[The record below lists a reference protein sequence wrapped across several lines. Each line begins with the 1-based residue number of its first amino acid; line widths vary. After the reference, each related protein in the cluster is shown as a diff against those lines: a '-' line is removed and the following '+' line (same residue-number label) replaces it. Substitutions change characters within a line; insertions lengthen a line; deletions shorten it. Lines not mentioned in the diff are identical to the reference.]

1 MNCVCIIIFIFMFYI
16 LFIDKKKDYKSKIKN
31 TNKIKNKYSDYVD
44 ENIKDEV
51 DIDNLLLNLKNNFN
65 KGKKK
70 LFFNTINYPPEK
82 DLGTK
87 VNIKGLLDLIFKN
100 IDYKLIKILNIDKLS
115 INKQIL
121 LNIDINLLINN
132 NYYNIFIK
140 VLSERD
146 EQFEI
151 FYYENLNERNYL
163 LELNLSE
170 YNDKK
175 YTTIKKYLEEDKN
188 IRYNSSKMILLPKV
202 KNVPLNKYLES

>member
-1 MNCVCIIIFIFMFYI
+1 MFYI

>member
-16 LFIDKKKDYKSKIKN
+16 LFMYNKEDY
-31 TNKIKNKYSDYVD
+31 KIKNKYSDYVN
-44 ENIKDEV
+44 ENIKDDV

-82 DLGTK
+82 DLGSK
-87 VNIKGLLDLIFKN
+87 ANIKGLLDLIFKN
-100 IDYKLIKILNIDKLS
+100 IDYKLIKILNVDKLS
-115 INKQIL
+115 INNQIL
-121 LNIDINLLINN
+121 LNIDINLIINN
-132 NYYNIFIK
+132 NNNNIFIK

-163 LELNLSE
+163 LELKLSE
-170 YNDKK
+170 YEDKK

-188 IRYNSSKMILLPKV
+188 IRYNSSKMFLLPKV